1 MPALLADG
9 RGVDL
14 PFSELGVNHSFT
26 LFLPTLLQ
34 LLHRFAAGA
43 KTSGGPC
50 ALSADGRVARD
61 ATTPVLEQAAGLCR
75 RTVVEFLRS
84 GRRGPVRAAAAR
96 SPPGAPQA
104 PTAGTAAAANR
115 ARLILWCRWKES
127 NPRPSHYECAALPT
141 ELHRREGANY
151 SRSSRPFRRCGDY
164 WNASVRNSV
173 DAPFHVICTPMHSRM
188 NADSRSSTAVPVGP
202 SLRMIVSA

>member
-96 SPPGAPQA
+96 SPPGSPQA
-104 PTAGTAAAANR
+104 PTAGT
-115 ARLILWCRWKES
+115 
-127 NPRPSHYECAALPT
+127 
-141 ELHRREGANY
+141 
-151 SRSSRPFRRCGDY
+151 
-164 WNASVRNSV
+164 
-173 DAPFHVICTPMHSRM
+173 
-188 NADSRSSTAVPVGP
+188 
-202 SLRMIVSA
+202 

>member
-1 MPALLADG
+1 MPTLLADG

-61 ATTPVLEQAAGLCR
+61 VTTPVLEQAAGLCR
-75 RTVVEFLRS
+75 RTVPGVL
-84 GRRGPVRAAAAR
+84 AKWAAR
-96 SPPGAPQA
+96 TCARCRCPIAAGRSASS
-104 PTAGTAAAANR
+104 TAGTAAAANR
-115 ARLILWCRWKES
+115 ARLLLWCRWKES

-141 ELHRREGANY
+141 ELHRHLALPRPSGIRGKPSSIAGSVGALAK
-151 SRSSRPFRRCGDY
+151 RAGRGAWLQPAPRR
-164 WNASVRNSV
+164 
-173 DAPFHVICTPMHSRM
+173 HSRKSGHRCK
-188 NADSRSSTAVPVGP
+188 AG
-202 SLRMIVSA
+202 